1 MFICVY
7 ISVTMGT
14 VLRVRGWQWWR
25 VSVGGAK
32 MRCLVWTL
40 RRGRDSDATESATE
54 KWPVV
59 AIDVTRSA
67 AVYVC
72 VCARVSVCL
81 CVWECVCDSLGGRSW
96 VQACVWSTAA
106 MRPPP
111 LSGVVSLS
119 WVWSMLAV
127 QWVIY
132 CKMLYSSAYV
142 CITDTVFH
150 TKRVENWFLDT

>member
-1 MFICVY
+1 MFTCVY
-7 ISVTMGT
+7 TCVTMGT
-14 VLRVRGWQWWR
+14 VLRVRGRQWWR

-32 MRCLVWTL
+32 MRCHVWTL
-40 RRGRDSDATESATE
+40 RRDRDSDATESATE

-72 VCARVSVCL
+72 LCVCARECVC
-81 CVWECVCDSLGGRSW
+81 ECVCDSLGGRSW

-127 QWVIY
+127 QWVIH
-132 CKMLYSSAYV
+132 CKMLYSSAHMFP
-142 CITDTVFH
+142 TDTS
-150 TKRVENWFLDT
+150 RSFLTNFCGKC